1 MTEKKEEILEFLVST
16 LKETKDFVLEQAPDV
31 VQQYLGALFIDS
43 FTSFIF
49 SSLACLIFGLI
60 GAFILVKKPL
70 KDDPDCPGANSF
82 VGGVLTLIAGACLCL
97 SIEFS
102 IKSAKI
108 HYYPKGYLLEKVL
121 K

>member
-31 VQQYLGALFIDS
+31 VQQYLGALFIHS
-43 FTSFIF
+43 FSSFIF

-60 GAFILVKKPL
+60 GAFFLVKKPL
-70 KDDPDCPGANSF
+70 KEENYF
-82 VGGVLTLIAGACLCL
+82 VGGALTLIAGACLCL

-108 HYYPKGYLLEKVL
+108 HYYPKGYLLEQVL